1 MIYMIMREIFSGFGA
16 SFRRNPLA
24 VSLLWLGLSASTV
37 GVIAGFAAAS
47 FSLQSLRYL
56 LPGNLENLLYI
67 DIGIVEEDPL
77 VPTTPLHEI
86 SIADLQTIINNGL
99 AEGFFM
105 EITGRSVMTSSGEAF
120 ATQVMYSGKTA
131 LQGGLISVGLRNAL
145 IARGVAVNA
154 SFSQKYHVH
163 IGDTILLNPWTSL
176 VVAAIVGPQPLLDR
190 QPTIYIPA
198 EVIPNATIDASVGFY
213 LPHAAGSTAD
223 VSLKLAATIQQLYKG
238 VLVQAMPGLDVHR
251 FSLRELRTVTAFSI
265 FGALI
270 IALVGFINAGS
281 LISYW
286 VLRRLP
292 GLVIRRT
299 IGIPSIFLWLSL
311 VADNLAI
318 GISATVTGAVMA
330 LLLASIIAPQ
340 IPVHF
345 ISVFGGI
352 CLMLVGTITVSVLL
366 ARTAF
371 RLEPGIALRRSV

>member
-1 MIYMIMREIFSGFGA
+1 MIYMIIREIFSGFGA

-24 VSLLWLGLSASTV
+24 VALLWLGLSASTV

-56 LPGNLENLLYI
+56 LPGNLENLLYV
-67 DIGIVEEDPL
+67 DIGIIERDPL
-77 VPTTPLHEI
+77 IPTTPLHET

-131 LQGGLISVGLRNAL
+131 LQGGLISVGLQNAL

-154 SFSQKYHVH
+154 SFSQKYQVH
-163 IGDTILLNPWTSL
+163 IGDIILLNPWTSL
-176 VVAAIVGPQPLLDR
+176 VVTAIVGPQPLLDR

-198 EVIPNATIDASVGFY
+198 EIIPNTTIDASVGFY
-213 LPHAAGSTAD
+213 LPYAVGSTAY
-223 VSLKLAATIQQLYKG
+223 VSLTLTTTIQQLYKG
-238 VLVQAMPGLDVHR
+238 VFVQAIPGLDVHR

-299 IGIPSIFLWLSL
+299 IGIPNIFLWLSL

-318 GISATVTGAVMA
+318 GVSATVTGAVIA

-340 IPVHF
+340 IPVHLL
-345 ISVFGGI
+345 SVFAGI